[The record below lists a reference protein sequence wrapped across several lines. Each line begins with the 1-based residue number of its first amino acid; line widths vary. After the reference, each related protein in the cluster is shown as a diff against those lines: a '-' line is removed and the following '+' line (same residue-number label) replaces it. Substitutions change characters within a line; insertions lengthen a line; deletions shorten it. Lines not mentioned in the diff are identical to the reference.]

1 MANERI
7 GEQLV
12 KNALITPDQ
21 LLEAQKAQKT
31 SGTRLGSQLV
41 KLGHLTEEQ
50 LVDFLGKQYHLPSII
65 LKNMDPDAEVVKLIP
80 LNVVQKYHA
89 IPFERNGAT
98 LKVAMTDPTNIF
110 AVDDLKFLTGYSVEV
125 FVTSED
131 SLKWAIDHFYD
142 QSASMDDALSS
153 MEEELQ
159 GTVEVSAE
167 GDDLGVGDLE
177 KEADQA
183 PVIKLVN
190 LTLVDAIKKGA
201 SDIHVEPYEKFMRIR
216 YRLDGMLYESMKP
229 PLRLKNAIVSRLKI
243 MAKLDIAER
252 RLPQDGRIK
261 LKIQGGKEVEF
272 RVSIMPTL
280 FGEKVVL
287 RILDKSNLQLDMTKL
302 GFEEEALSRFKEGI
316 YKPWGMVLV
325 TGPTGSGKTT
335 TLYSALSELNKIDSN
350 ISTAEDPVEF
360 NLPGVNQVQMHEEIG
375 LTFAT
380 SLRSFLRQD
389 PDIILVGEIRDFE
402 TAEIGIKAALTGHLV
417 LSTLHT
423 NDAPS
428 TVNRLLNMGIEP
440 FLVASSVNLIVAQ
453 RLSRKI
459 CPLCKT
465 KDDVSKE
472 TLIQMGLDQEM
483 ASRIECLT
491 GKGCGTCG
499 NTGFKGRIALYEVM
513 PVTEEIR
520 ELILMGASSSEIKN
534 QAISQGMK
542 TLRQSGLTKV
552 AEGVTSVA
560 EILRTTMAD

>member
-12 KNALITPDQ
+12 KNALITPEQ
-21 LLEAQKAQKT
+21 LLEAQRAQKT
-31 SGTRLGSQLV
+31 TGTRLGSQLV
-41 KLGHLTEEQ
+41 KLGHLSEEQ
-50 LVDFLGKQYHLPSII
+50 LVEFLGKQYRLPSII
-65 LKNMDPDAEVVKLIP
+65 LKNMNPDPEVVKLIP

-89 IPFERNGAT
+89 IPFDRNGST

-110 AVDDLKFLTGYSVEV
+110 AVDDLKFLTGYSIEV
-125 FVTSED
+125 YVTSED

-142 QSASMDDALSS
+142 QTASLDDALSS
-153 MEEELQ
+153 IEDL
-159 GTVEVSAE
+159 GGAVEVSMD
-167 GDDLGVGDLE
+167 GDEISVGDLE

-190 LTLVDAIKKGA
+190 LTLLDAIKKGA
-201 SDIHVEPYEKFMRIR
+201 SDIHMEPYEKFMRIR
-216 YRLDGMLYESMKP
+216 YRLDGMLIEAMKP
-229 PLRLKNAIVSRLKI
+229 PLKLKNALVSRIKI

-261 LKIQGGKEVEF
+261 LKVQGGKEVEF
-272 RVSIMPTL
+272 RVSVLPTL

-302 GFEEEALSRFKEGI
+302 GFEEEALARFKEAI

-335 TLYSALSELNKIDSN
+335 TLYSALSELNKIDRN

-360 NLPGVNQVQMHEEIG
+360 NLPGVNQVQVHEEIG
-375 LTFAT
+375 LTFAAA
-380 SLRSFLRQD
+380 LRSFLRQD

-453 RLSRKI
+453 RLARKV
-459 CPLCKT
+459 CTQCRT
-465 KDDVSKE
+465 KDEVSVE
-472 TLIQMGLDQEM
+472 TLHQMGMDLET
-483 ASRIECLT
+483 AGRVECIT
-491 GKGCGTCG
+491 GKGCPMCG
-499 NTGFKGRIALYEVM
+499 NTGYKGRIALYEVM
-513 PVTEEIR
+513 PITESIR
-520 ELILMGASSSEIKN
+520 ELILMGASATEIKN
-534 QAISQGMK
+534 QAVKEGMK
-542 TLRQSGLTKV
+542 TLRQSGLTKIV
-552 AEGVTSVA
+552 EGVTSVA

>member
-7 GEQLV
+7 GDQLV
-12 KNALITPDQ
+12 KNALITPEQ
-21 LLEAQKAQKT
+21 LLEAQKAQKI

-50 LVDFLGKQYHLPSII
+50 LVDFLGKQYRLPSVI
-65 LKNMDPDAEVVKLIP
+65 LKGTSPDPEIIKLIP
-80 LNVVQKYHA
+80 INIVQKYHA

-110 AVDDLKFLTGYSVEV
+110 AVDDLKFLTGYSIDVH
-125 FVTSED
+125 VTSEE
-131 SLKWAIDHFYD
+131 SLKWAMDHFYD
-142 QSASMDDALSS
+142 QAASLDDALSS
-153 MEEELQ
+153 IEDEQ
-159 GTVEVSAE
+159 GSVEVASE
-167 GDDLGVGDLE
+167 GSEIAVGDLE

-201 SDIHVEPYEKFMRIR
+201 SDIHIEPYEKYMRIR
-216 YRLDGMLYESMKP
+216 FRLDGMLQEVMKP
-229 PLRLKNAIVSRLKI
+229 PVRLKNALVSRLKI

-261 LKIQGGKEVEF
+261 LRIQGGKEVEF
-272 RVSIMPTL
+272 RVSVLPTL

-302 GFEEEALSRFKEGI
+302 GFEEEALKNFKEGI

-335 TLYSALSELNKIDSN
+335 TLYSAISELNKIDSN

-360 NLPGVNQVQMHEEIG
+360 NIPGVNQVQMHEEIG
-375 LTFAT
+375 LTFAAA
-380 SLRSFLRQD
+380 LRSFLRQD

-428 TVNRLLNMGIEP
+428 TINRLLNMGIEP

-453 RLSRKI
+453 RLARKV
-459 CPLCKT
+459 CASCKGR
-465 KDDVSKE
+465 DDVSPE
-472 TLIQMGLDQEM
+472 TLIQMGMDPEV
-483 ASRIECLT
+483 ASRAECLR
-491 GKGCGTCG
+491 GKGCPVCG
-499 NTGFKGRIALYEVM
+499 NTGFKGRVALYEVM
-513 PVTEEIR
+513 PITEEVR
-520 ELILMGASSSEIKN
+520 ELILMGASTAEIKN

-542 TLRQSGLTKV
+542 TLRQSGLTKILD
-552 AEGVTSVA
+552 GTTSVS

>member
-7 GEQLV
+7 GDQLI
-12 KNALITPDQ
+12 KNALITPEQ
-21 LLEAQKAQKT
+21 LLEAQKAQKI
-31 SGTRLGSQLV
+31 SGTRIGSQLV
-41 KLGHLTEEQ
+41 KLGHITEEQ
-50 LVDFLGKQYHLPSII
+50 LVKFLGNRYNLPYVI
-65 LKNMDPDAEVVKLIP
+65 LKDTNPDPEIIKLIP
-80 LNVVQKYHA
+80 VNIVQKYNA
-89 IPFERNGAT
+89 IPFDRNGST

-110 AVDDLKFLTGYSVEV
+110 AVDDLKFLTGYSIDVH
-125 FVTSED
+125 VTSEE
-131 SLKWAIDHFYD
+131 SLKWALDHYYD
-142 QSASMDDALSS
+142 QTASLDDALSS
-153 MEEELQ
+153 IEDEQ
-159 GTVEVSAE
+159 GNVEIATE
-167 GDDLGVGDLE
+167 GSDVTVGDLE

-190 LTLVDAIKKGA
+190 ITLVDAIKKGA
-201 SDIHVEPYEKFMRIR
+201 SDIHIEPYEKYMRIR
-216 YRLDGMLYESMKP
+216 FRLDGMLYEVMKP
-229 PLRLKNAIVSRLKI
+229 PIRLKNALVSRLKI

-261 LKIQGGKEVEF
+261 LRIQGGKEVEF
-272 RVSIMPTL
+272 RVSVLPTL

-287 RILDKSNLQLDMTKL
+287 RILDKSSLQLDMTKL
-302 GFEEEALSRFKEGI
+302 GFEEDALARFKEGI

-335 TLYSALSELNKIDSN
+335 TLYSALSELNKIDRN

-375 LTFAT
+375 LTFAA

-428 TVNRLLNMGIEP
+428 TINRLLNMGIEP

-453 RLSRKI
+453 RLARKV
-459 CPLCKT
+459 CASCKE
-465 KDDVSKE
+465 KDDVAVE
-472 TLIQMGLDQEM
+472 TLIQMGMDPEEAQ
-483 ASRIECLT
+483 RVECL
-491 GKGCGTCG
+491 KGRGCSVCG

-513 PVTEEIR
+513 PISESVK
-520 ELILMGASSSEIKN
+520 ELILMGASATEIKN
-534 QAISQGMK
+534 EAIAQGMK
-542 TLRQSGLTKV
+542 TLRQSGLTKI
-552 AEGVTSVA
+552 AEGVTSVS
-560 EILRTTMAD
+560 EILRITMAD